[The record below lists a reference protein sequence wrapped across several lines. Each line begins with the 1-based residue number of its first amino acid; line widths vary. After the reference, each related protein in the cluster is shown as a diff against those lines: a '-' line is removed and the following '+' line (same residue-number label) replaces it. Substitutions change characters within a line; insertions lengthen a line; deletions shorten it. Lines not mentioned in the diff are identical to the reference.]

1 MVAGEGVSHL
11 RQYMGVL
18 LYCLW
23 NIWKERNRR
32 VFDSKQKNELQ
43 VAMAAKEDI
52 ELYQLAF
59 SSLV

>member
-1 MVAGEGVSHL
+1 
-11 RQYMGVL
+11 
-18 LYCLW
+18 
-23 NIWKERNRR
+23 
-32 VFDSKQKNELQ
+32 VFDSEQKNELQ